1 MMIKKVKKRKERKR
15 RKKAI
20 IAMCRIKGPG
30 IYNRRKRE
38 EMLRYYIKR
47 STGRL
52 RLST

>member
-1 MMIKKVKKRKERKR
+1 LDKKKRKHK
-15 RKKAI
+15 KKAI
-20 IAMCRIKGPG
+20 IAMCRIKGLG

-38 EMLRYYIKR
+38 ETLRYYIKR